1 MPEASP
7 VIYLL
12 HGEDEFSIAQAI
24 ADLESRLGDPGLAAM
39 NTSRLDGRTFDPEQ
53 LLSVASAMPFLAK
66 RRLVILKQ
74 PTNRLSGKA
83 AREKFLAQLEKVPPT
98 TALVLVE
105 EETLKGSRKEPN
117 WLLQWAEG
125 QGTRIFVKW
134 YPLPKG
140 DEMIARIQKITRQAG
155 GQIEP
160 QAADMLAS
168 LTGDDPRLADQ
179 EIHKLLAYVN
189 YQRPIEADDVEM
201 LTADADSGDIFAFVD
216 AVGNQEKRKALNLL
230 HRLLE
235 VNDPIQIL
243 SMIVRQ
249 VRMILIVKEL
259 LASGQGTQAANILKV
274 KPFVVDKL
282 ISQGRSF
289 DDATLVAIFKKLV
302 EVDEAIKTG
311 EMDGKTALD
320 TLVFTLTG

>member
-1 MPEASP
+1 MPEAGP

-53 LLSVASAMPFLAK
+53 LLSVAGAMPFLAK

-74 PTNRLSGKA
+74 PTNRLNGKA
-83 AREKFLAQLEKVPPT
+83 ARDKFLAQLDRIPPT

-105 EETLKGSRKEPN
+105 EETLKGDRKEPN

-125 QGTRIFVKW
+125 QGARVFVKC

-140 DEMIARIQKITRQAG
+140 GEMIARIQKITRQAG

-160 QAADMLAS
+160 QAAQLLAD
-168 LTGDDPRLADQ
+168 LIGDDPRLADQ

-201 LTADADSGDIFAFVD
+201 LTADADTGDIFAFVD

-249 VRMILIVKEL
+249 VRMILITKEL
-259 LASGQGTQAANILKV
+259 LASGQGVQAASILKV

-282 ISQGRSF
+282 FNQGRSF
-289 DDATLVAIFKKLV
+289 DEGSLVALLHRLV

-311 EMDGKTALD
+311 EMEGETALD
-320 TLVFTLTG
+320 ILVFKLTS